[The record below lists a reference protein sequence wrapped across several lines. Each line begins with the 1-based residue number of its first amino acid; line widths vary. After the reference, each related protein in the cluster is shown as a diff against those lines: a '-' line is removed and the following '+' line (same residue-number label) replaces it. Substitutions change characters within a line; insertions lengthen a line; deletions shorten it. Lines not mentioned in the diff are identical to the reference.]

1 MTYIGRL
8 NVFVMFLVHY
18 QGVLLGIS
26 GQFLVLTLRAAE
38 RKQILVVTML
48 LMYSM
53 TTARASKRVQAQY
66 IFDVSVDTAT
76 HSY

>member
-26 GQFLVLTLRAAE
+26 GQFLGSHLACRREKVDFSAHHVVNVLYDNRTSLEEGTGA
-38 RKQILVVTML
+38 
-48 LMYSM
+48 
-53 TTARASKRVQAQY
+53 VQ
-66 IFDVSVDTAT
+66 F
-76 HSY
+76 